1 MRDALRAG
9 LQAAARGAT
18 AVEVVT
24 QAAEAVGHDPWAVVQ
39 QAGALARAAW
49 VPAPRDLGLTDTL
62 RVTRPDHPEAI
73 VTVSQ
78 GAPFPRF
85 DRTGR
90 QRRGAYDTPRAMAR
104 AVVHHALQATS
115 RSPNHAMDP
124 AAGTGTFLVALAE
137 HNIPHIQGVEL
148 DPVAAAVARVAV
160 PSADIRVADGF
171 AIADETDLLVGNPP
185 FVPPERQERPLRDA
199 LRARLP
205 WLSGRFD
212 LAVPFAAIAVDRV
225 RPDGGVG
232 LVLPA
237 PMMVQPYA
245 QPLRARWVEAH
256 CITHLSPNMTFPGAQ
271 VRVVCLAMRVGA
283 GPAPIPAHGLS
294 AAELLSMPAVPL
306 QPALQ
311 PGDPELLRQIHR
323 ASVPIGDVAT
333 VDTGV
338 VSHGAGG
345 GKARLLHATPTPDR
359 VPYVDAK
366 DLTLNRTRWLD
377 YHPKEMHRA
386 KSPELFEAPKV
397 LVQRLRGRGPI
408 RAWVD
413 RGGLYAGHTLTV
425 VRPDSPRVSPEL
437 LHRLI
442 TDPLVDGLLRMERGS
457 RLDLYPKDVR
467 SIPLPNRWLE
477 DPGSSLADAW
487 GLTVEQAAR
496 LLEFQVEVI
505 GITG

>member
-1 MRDALRAG
+1 MREALHAALRS
-9 LQAAARGAT
+9 AARGDT
-18 AVEVVT
+18 RVEIVT
-24 QAAEAVGHDPWAVVQ
+24 QAAEAVAHDPWAVVT

-49 VPAPRDLGLTDTL
+49 VSAPRDLGLTETL
-62 RVTRPDHPEAI
+62 RVTSPGHKAAI
-73 VTVSQ
+73 AVVPA
-78 GAPFPRF
+78 GAPYPRF
-85 DRTGR
+85 DRSGR
-90 QRRGAYDTPRAMAR
+90 QRRGAYDTPMVMAR
-104 AVVHHALQATS
+104 AVVRHALQAAS
-115 RSPNHAMDP
+115 RPVHSAMDP

-137 HNIPHIQGVEL
+137 HKINRIHGIEI

-160 PSADIRVADGF
+160 PTADVRIDNGFSAPG
-171 AIADETDLLVGNPP
+171 ETDLLVGNPP
-185 FVPPERQERPLRDA
+185 FVPPERQEQALRDS
-199 LRARLP
+199 LRVRLP

-212 LAVPFAAIAVDRV
+212 LAVPFAALSVDRV
-225 RPDGGVG
+225 RPGGGVG

-237 PMMVQPYA
+237 PMMIQPYA
-245 QPLRARWVEAH
+245 RPLRARWLQAH
-256 CITHLSPNMTFPGAQ
+256 RITHLSPNMAFPGAQ
-271 VRVVCLAMRVGA
+271 VSVVCLAMRTED
-283 GPAPIPAHGLS
+283 GPAPIPAHGLP
-294 AAELLSMPAVPL
+294 AEELLRMSAIPL

-311 PGDPELLRQIHR
+311 PGDPDILRQVR
-323 ASVPIGDVAT
+323 GASIPLGEVAT

-338 VSHGAGG
+338 VSHGIGG
-345 GKARLLHATPTPDR
+345 GKARLLHATATPGR

-366 DLTLNRTRWLD
+366 DLVANRTRWLD
-377 YHPKEMHRA
+377 YQPEKMHRA

-425 VRPDSPRVSPEL
+425 VRPDSQDVSPEL

-467 SIPLPNRWLE
+467 SIPLPKAWLDQPE
-477 DPGSSLADAW
+477 QSLAEAW
-487 GLTVEQAAR
+487 GLTKPQASR
-496 LLEFQVEVI
+496 LLAFQFEVI